1 MNSVEEDIKYAGQL
15 SLCGE
20 SLKLAIQ
27 VYADMVDA
35 GYQPTNY
42 VTAGRF
48 LDMMLEASKEL
59 TEIMKN
65 HAVVIQAHTE
75 LGKM

>member
-1 MNSVEEDIKYAGQL
+1 MSSAKDDLRFAGQL

-27 VYADMVDA
+27 VYADMIDR
-35 GYQPTNY
+35 GYEPSNY
-42 VTAGRF
+42 LTAGKF
-48 LDMMLEASKEL
+48 LDNMLEASKEL
-59 TEIMKN
+59 TELMKN
-65 HAVVIQAHTE
+65 HAAVIQAHSE

>member
-1 MNSVEEDIKYAGQL
+1 MSNVKADLRFAGQL
-15 SLCGE
+15 SMCGE

-27 VYADMVDA
+27 IYADMIDT

-42 VTAGRF
+42 LTANKF
-48 LDMMLEASKEL
+48 LDNMLEASKEL

-65 HAVVIQAHTE
+65 HAAVIQAHAE

>member
-1 MNSVEEDIKYAGQL
+1 MT
-15 SLCGE
+15 
-20 SLKLAIQ
+20 IQ
-27 VYADMVDA
+27 IFADMIDK

-48 LDMMLEASKEL
+48 LDNMLEASKEL

-65 HAVVIQAHTE
+65 HAVVIQAHAE